1 MKKIFVLLLTLMTF
15 VLVGCDTNE
24 AKSDF
29 DIILDKIEINY
40 QLGDNDTSVTKDLN
54 LPVYIDSTVG
64 YEHISWTS
72 SRPSIIDANGKVTR
86 QQTNQEVTL
95 AVTVVINGVG
105 REKLFQV
112 VVLGISDSSEAY
124 IVSFNADGGTLISSQ
139 NINHGDLVVKP
150 NDPNKPGYLFKGW
163 YLDDLPYDF
172 NQPVVHSF
180 ELKANYE
187 VIPTTASYTV
197 SFDTNG
203 GDKKQ
208 PIIVYE
214 NRLVETS
221 NPTRGS
227 DQFVGWF
234 KDLELMKPWNLNSD
248 VVTQDLI
255 LYAKWAFS
263 DTPFIPG
270 RTLTFN
276 DEFSGTSL
284 DETKWSYQNGTGREY
299 GLWWWGNDEKQYYK
313 PENTVVS
320 DGSLKIYAKL
330 EQTYDPLASTT
341 MHYSSSKIVTQ
352 NKFSQ
357 TFGRFEARVRVPL
370 AEGFWPAF
378 WLMPESSVY
387 GGWPR
392 SGEIDIVE
400 WRGRIPNEASSA
412 IHFQASHGHQYQYR
426 NYTLPQGQTIDQF
439 HVYAVEWSLGKL
451 EFSVDNHVYHTRH
464 NTWHNAPQPFDQDF
478 FIILNFAIGGH
489 FDGHKLPPPSAF
501 PAFMEVDYVRAYQGL

>member
-1 MKKIFVLLLTLMTF
+1 MKKIVTVLLTLFT
-15 VLVGCDTNE
+15 LALAGCETGED
-24 AKSDF
+24 KSDYEQ
-29 DIILDKIEINY
+29 ILDKIAITY
-40 QLGDNDTSVTKDLN
+40 QPGDSAQSITKDVVLPSSVDTS
-54 LPVYIDSTVG
+54 IH
-64 YEHISWTS
+64 YEHIAWTS
-72 SRPSIIDANGKVTR
+72 SKPSVIDANGKVTR
-86 QQTNQEVTL
+86 QSTNQDVIL
-95 AVTVVINGVG
+95 AVTVTINGLG
-105 REKLFQV
+105 REKLFDV
-112 VVLGISDSSEAY
+112 TVLALSASTEEFIISFDANGGSLVPSQY
-124 IVSFNADGGTLISSQ
+124 IQQGHKVMRPDE
-139 NINHGDLVVKP
+139 
-150 NDPNKPGYLFKGW
+150 PNKPGYTFEGW
-163 YLDDLPYDF
+163 LLDGVLYDF
-172 NQPVVHSF
+172 NQSVVNAF
-180 ELKANYE
+180 TLTAKWE
-187 VIPTTASYTV
+187 VIPTSTSYKV

-203 GDKKQ
+203 GVKKE
-208 PIIVYE
+208 PIRVYE
-214 NRLVETS
+214 NRLIETTS
-221 NPTRGS
+221 PIRDN

-234 KDLELMKPWNLNSD
+234 KDLELTQPWDLAHD
-248 VVTQDLI
+248 VVTGDVH
-255 LYAKWAFS
+255 LYAKYKVA
-263 DTPFIPG
+263 DTPFLDG
-270 RTLTFN
+270 RTLLFN
-276 DEFSGTSL
+276 DEFNGTTL
-284 DETKWSYQNGTGREY
+284 DMSKWSYQNGTGREY

-313 PENTVVS
+313 PENTEVS
-320 DGSLKIYAKL
+320 DGTLKIYAKI

-341 MHYSSSKIVTQ
+341 MHYTSSKIVTQ

-412 IHFQASHGHQYQYR
+412 IHFQASHGHQPQYR

-478 FIILNFAIGGH
+478 FIILNFAIGGR